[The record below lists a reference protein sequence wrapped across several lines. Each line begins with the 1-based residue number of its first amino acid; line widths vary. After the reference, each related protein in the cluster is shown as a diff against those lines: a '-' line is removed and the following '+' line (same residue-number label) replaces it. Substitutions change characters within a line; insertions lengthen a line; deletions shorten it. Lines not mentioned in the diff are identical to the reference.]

1 MDMTKILI
9 ISVTKFADARL
20 NLQNRLYMQSLIN
33 RNLFIP
39 LAKVIVEG

>member
-20 NLQNRLYMQSLIN
+20 NLQNRLYMQSSSDGNKYI
-33 RNLFIP
+33 R
-39 LAKVIVEG
+39 